1 MKKGDSFRS
10 NIINDN
16 KRALYFLAQLS
27 NYGECITMHAP
38 EYVNAAMYDLEEIE
52 NNILGLKP
60 RNTYNFLSG
69 TSFSALL
76 TSEHP
81 DIEFNQSILRKML
94 ENSLKD
100 ILEAGE
106 LQRFQ

>member
-1 MKKGDSFRS
+1 
-10 NIINDN
+10 
-16 KRALYFLAQLS
+16 
-27 NYGECITMHAP
+27 MHAP

>member
-1 MKKGDSFRS
+1 MVNDGFMIITSSGNDNVNACQDESREIERFGDSFRS

-81 DIEFNQSILRKML
+81 
-94 ENSLKD
+94 
-100 ILEAGE
+100 
-106 LQRFQ
+106 